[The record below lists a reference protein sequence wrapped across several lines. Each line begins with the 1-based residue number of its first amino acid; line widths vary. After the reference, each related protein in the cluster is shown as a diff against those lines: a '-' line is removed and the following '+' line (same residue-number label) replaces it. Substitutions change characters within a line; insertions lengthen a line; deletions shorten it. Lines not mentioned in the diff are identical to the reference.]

1 MSTKTL
7 RKRIALVAVSAMGF
21 GLLSTAPAKAAD
33 TTLTASSTTGTIQA
47 TASTNTAAG
56 TFSLTLTE
64 FDANAWDTSVAQT
77 YQIVD
82 KYGDADTCEIKA
94 NDDGTPFGTIVTTGV
109 SDAIFATSSALPDY
123 TITSGDL
130 VVTFDGNDNSQVEHI
145 TISGLTVKC
154 TTSAPI
160 GNLYIKTSGAASEIK
175 RANVTALGSLSV
187 GYTSGDLLVTA
198 RMNEGNF
205 PAQALYEATNL
216 TSFALG
222 QTGQAL
228 SVTHSAVAVSPY
240 WAAAGNTSAAA
251 TNDTVTES
259 GHLLRTGD
267 ALYVVNKGDI
277 VTAARTSTGAALAT
291 GDIVYAIRTGADT
304 FTMADTP
311 ALAAAGTALDVT
323 TAGTTAG
330 NFTLRYAGSGVPV
343 KFTVADQTTTLD
355 AIDFVGQQIGLP
367 ASSYTAIAGAG
378 ASNITYLGKI
388 GVVGATYKYY
398 STGTATAIAAN
409 SSFTTTATAGEINID
424 AVTTGAINDGATTES
439 VVLTLTNGVF
449 YSAPTVTGASIVS
462 TQTYPSS
469 TLSLDTVTAA
479 SIVITGTY
487 RFNAGTA
494 AGSYLTYSVAVDNDT
509 DPFGYIPLV
518 TAEPAQNQI
527 AILAG
532 ASIAS
537 TPAASINILTTT
549 GAAMSPITISE
560 SAAGVWKAG
569 QIVGVCFADGPTD
582 GTADEDS
589 FYTAGGNTPWGTVTS
604 GNLKLAGNVTT
615 LKGTIDSSD
624 DVAAASQGLD
634 EADGTTANQCVY
646 WTVFSTS
653 TTAST
658 ITINGSNAANTGAAT
673 TGPVINTTSRIGVGT
688 VVVVGGGA
696 LGSALA
702 LNRAG
707 IYSRTAAALY
717 NVSLS
722 SVPST
727 IAVASSAQSLPDV
740 SITEG
745 AKGYFAAGAITV
757 DLSDSANAD
766 STGGSFSATVGA
778 NAPVVTQTG
787 ASNIVWDY
795 AITDGNTITITVR
808 TVSSDAPATFK
819 ISNVKINTVATKSG
833 GVAPA
838 SSDFFYE
845 VGGAGMNSQSYS
857 GQWGNVA
864 AVSTVTNAD
873 VLKAIVSLI
882 ASINKQIAAL
892 QKALLRR

>member
-7 RKRIALVAVSAMGF
+7 RKRIALVAVSALGF
-21 GLLSTAPAKAAD
+21 GLLSMVPAQAAD

-56 TFSLTLTE
+56 TFSLTITE
-64 FDANAWDTSVAQT
+64 FDANAWDTAVAQT

-109 SDAIFATSSALPDY
+109 SDAIFATASALPDY
-123 TITSGDL
+123 TITGGDL
-130 VVTFDGNDNSQVEHI
+130 VVTFDGNNNSQLEHI

-154 TTSAPI
+154 TSTAPI

-175 RANVTALGSLSV
+175 RANVTATGSLTT
-187 GYTSGDLLVTA
+187 GYTSGDTTVTA
-198 RMNEGNF
+198 RINEGNF
-205 PAQALYEATNL
+205 PAQALFETTNL

-228 SVTHSAVAVSPY
+228 QVTHSAVAVSPY

-251 TNDTVTES
+251 TNDLVTEA
-259 GHLLRTGD
+259 GHFLRTGD
-267 ALYVVNKGDI
+267 ALYVVAAGDI

-291 GDIVYAIRTGADT
+291 GDVVYAIVASSSTFKIADT
-304 FTMADTP
+304 A
-311 ALAAAGTALDVT
+311 ALAAAGTGLDVT

-330 NFTLRYAGSGVPV
+330 GFTLRYAGSGVPAQ
-343 KFTVADQTTTLD
+343 FTVADQTTTLD
-355 AIDFVGQQIGLP
+355 AIDFVGQQIGIP
-367 ASSYTAIAGAG
+367 ASSYTAIAGSG

-409 SSFTTTATAGEINID
+409 ASFTTTATAGEINID

-462 TQTYPSS
+462 TQVYPSA
-469 TLSLDTVTAA
+469 TLSLDTVTAN
-479 SIVITGTY
+479 IVITGTY
-487 RFNAGTA
+487 RFTTGTT
-494 AGSYLTYSVAVDNDT
+494 AGSYLTYSVVVDNDT

-532 ASIAS
+532 ASMAS
-537 TPAASINILTTT
+537 TPAVSINILTTT

-582 GTADEDS
+582 ATADEDS
-589 FYTAGGNTPWGTVTS
+589 FYTSGGSYPWGTVTS

-634 EADGTTANQCVY
+634 EADAITANQCVY
-646 WTVFSTS
+646 WTVYSTS

-658 ITINGSNAANTGAAT
+658 ITINGSNATNTGAAT

-688 VVVVGGGA
+688 MVVVGGGA

-702 LNRAG
+702 LNRGG
-707 IYSRTAAALY
+707 IYSRSAAALY

-745 AKGYFAAGAITV
+745 AKGYFAAGTITV

-766 STGGSFSATVGA
+766 TTGGSFAATVGA

-787 ASNIVWDY
+787 ASNIIWDY
-795 AITDGNTITITVR
+795 AITDGNTVTITVR
-808 TVSSDAPATFK
+808 TASSDAPATFK

-864 AVSTVTNAD
+864 SAASVTNAD
-873 VLKAIVSLI
+873 VLKSIVALI
-882 ASINKQIAAL
+882 ASINKQIQAL
-892 QKALLRR
+892 QKLILKR

>member
-1 MSTKTL
+1 L
-7 RKRIALVAVSAMGF
+7 
-21 GLLSTAPAKAAD
+21 
-33 TTLTASSTTGTIQA
+33 TT
-47 TASTNTAAG
+47 
-56 TFSLTLTE
+56 
-64 FDANAWDTSVAQT
+64 
-77 YQIVD
+77 
-82 KYGDADTCEIKA
+82 
-94 NDDGTPFGTIVTTGV
+94 
-109 SDAIFATSSALPDY
+109 
-123 TITSGDL
+123 
-130 VVTFDGNDNSQVEHI
+130 
-145 TISGLTVKC
+145 
-154 TTSAPI
+154 
-160 GNLYIKTSGAASEIK
+160 
-175 RANVTALGSLSV
+175 
-187 GYTSGDLLVTA
+187 GYTSGDTTVTA
-198 RMNEGNF
+198 RINEGNF
-205 PAQALYEATNL
+205 PAQALFETTNL

-228 SVTHSAVAVSPY
+228 QVTHSAVAVSPY

-251 TNDTVTES
+251 TNDLVTEA
-259 GHLLRTGD
+259 GHFLRTGD
-267 ALYVVNKGDI
+267 ALYVVAAGDI

-291 GDIVYAIRTGADT
+291 GDVVYAIVASSSTFKIADT
-304 FTMADTP
+304 A
-311 ALAAAGTALDVT
+311 ALAAAGTGLDVT

-330 NFTLRYAGSGVPV
+330 GFTLRYAGSGVPAQ
-343 KFTVADQTTTLD
+343 FTVADQTTTLD
-355 AIDFVGQQIGLP
+355 AIDFVGQQIGIP
-367 ASSYTAIAGAG
+367 ASSYTAIAGSG

-409 SSFTTTATAGEINID
+409 ASFTTTATAGEINID

-462 TQTYPSS
+462 TQVYPSA
-469 TLSLDTVTAA
+469 TLSLDTVTAN
-479 SIVITGTY
+479 IVITGTY
-487 RFNAGTA
+487 RFTTGTT
-494 AGSYLTYSVAVDNDT
+494 AGSYLTYSVVVDNDT

-532 ASIAS
+532 ASMAS
-537 TPAASINILTTT
+537 TPAVSINILTTT

-582 GTADEDS
+582 ATADEDS
-589 FYTAGGNTPWGTVTS
+589 FYTSGGSYPWGTVTS

-634 EADGTTANQCVY
+634 EADAITANQCVY
-646 WTVFSTS
+646 WTVYSTS

-658 ITINGSNAANTGAAT
+658 ITINGSNATNTGAAT

-688 VVVVGGGA
+688 MVVVGGGA

-702 LNRAG
+702 LNRGG
-707 IYSRTAAALY
+707 IYSRSAAALY

-745 AKGYFAAGAITV
+745 AKGYFAAGTITV

-766 STGGSFSATVGA
+766 TTGGSFAATVGA

-787 ASNIVWDY
+787 ASNIIWDY
-795 AITDGNTITITVR
+795 AITDGNTVTITVR
-808 TVSSDAPATFK
+808 TASSDAPATFK

-864 AVSTVTNAD
+864 SAASVTNAD
-873 VLKAIVSLI
+873 VLKSIVALI
-882 ASINKQIAAL
+882 ASINKQIQAL
-892 QKALLRR
+892 QKLILKR